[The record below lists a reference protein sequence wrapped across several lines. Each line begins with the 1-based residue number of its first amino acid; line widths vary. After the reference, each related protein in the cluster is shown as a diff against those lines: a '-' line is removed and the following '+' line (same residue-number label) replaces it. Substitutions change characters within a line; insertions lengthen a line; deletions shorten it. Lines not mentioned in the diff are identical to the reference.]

1 MFKDLKPLG
10 CDEIHYRGEYYFSTE
25 AERVNFLKSLKPGDI
40 YEPKTNLWITN
51 NPEYAEFNYGHPA
64 REDMYGVVFEILCP
78 KEAKIIQ
85 KHYAT
90 YWGKPFTEG
99 IYPDNAK
106 FKILKSEINDNIV
119 RLRMEYIAD

>member
-1 MFKDLKPLG
+1 MQN
-10 CDEIHYRGEYYFSTE
+10 STMDIL
-25 AERVNFLKSLKPGDI
+25 RVKICMVLF
-40 YEPKTNLWITN
+40 
-51 NPEYAEFNYGHPA
+51 
-64 REDMYGVVFEILCP
+64 FEILCP